1 MIHAFWS
8 FIATV
13 ATFFMMIYGLIGGIN
28 FGDTIAKYKDNVSSV
43 EAYENTIETAVA
55 QTDIYGLI
63 EQHFASDL
71 PVGKTEKKVLVLGYD
86 GGRADALALL
96 DGETNDSA
104 ISYLLASGGNAQ
116 IAYCGGVN
124 YPTINKQD
132 TSTAPGW
139 CSILTGEW
147 ADVTGVTGNG
157 VVKSNDH
164 LSLLTTLVEDEKAD
178 SSAFYVSWNG
188 HFSADD
194 STYVLEKQY
203 TEEKGLPV
211 VFSDADD
218 DDGTFA
224 NTLADVQQADCSD
237 FIFTIFEYPDHIGHD
252 TGFCI
257 DNPDYAAAFKECDA
271 QCKRIIDAV
280 EARETYESEDWLI
293 ILTSDHGGYNTG
305 HGALTIQERMTFV
318 VTR

>member
-71 PVGKTEKKVLVLGYD
+71 PAGKTEKKVLVLGYD

-293 ILTSDHGGYNTG
+293 ILTSDHGGYNTS

>member
-1 MIHAFWS
+1 MASAFYS
-8 FIATV
+8 VIATV
-13 ATFFMMIYGLIGGIN
+13 ATFFMMIYGLFGGIN
-28 FGDTIAKYKDNVSSV
+28 FGDTVSKYKDRIESV
-43 EAYENTIETAVA
+43 EVFSNTLETAVP
-55 QTDIYGLI
+55 QTDLYGVI
-63 EQHFASDL
+63 EQHFTSEL
-71 PVGKTEKKVLVLGYD
+71 PEGKTEKKVIVLGYD
-86 GGRADALALL
+86 GGRADAFALL
-96 DGETNDSA
+96 DGDMNTSA
-104 ISYLLASGGNAQ
+104 ICYLLAGGGEAQ

-124 YPTINKQD
+124 YPVINTQD

-147 ADVTGVTGNG
+147 ADVTGITGNSI
-157 VVKSNDH
+157 VKSNDH
-164 LSLLTTLVEDEKAD
+164 LSLLTTLVEEGKAD

-188 HFSADD
+188 HFVGDD

-203 TEEKGLPV
+203 AQEKDLAV
-211 VFSDADD
+211 IFSDADD

-224 NTLADVQQADCSD
+224 NTLADVQKADCSD
-237 FIFTIFEYPDHIGHD
+237 FIFTIFEYPDHTGHD
-252 TGFCI
+252 TGFSV
-257 DNPDYAAAFKECDA
+257 DNPEYAAAFAECDA

-305 HGALTIQERMTFV
+305 HGALTIQERMTFI